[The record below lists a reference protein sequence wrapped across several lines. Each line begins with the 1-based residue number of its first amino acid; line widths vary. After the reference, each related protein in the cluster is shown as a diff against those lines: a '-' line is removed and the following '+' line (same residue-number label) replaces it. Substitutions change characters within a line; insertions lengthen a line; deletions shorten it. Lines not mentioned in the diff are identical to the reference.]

1 MQNGSFGKVMQLHQP
16 ASVHRSLA
24 STDEIA
30 GHMASTTEEDNE
42 LNNDTVKALISD
54 SPSPLRREGTWS
66 VYKYYYQSAGF
77 IPFATCLAFIVVEA
91 VSGDFKSASLVPMI
105 LLYVSQADISGF
117 C

>member
-1 MQNGSFGKVMQLHQP
+1 MQLHQP